1 MPAAPADSR
10 YSRRRFL
17 ELGTGTAFGVALGGT
32 ALAGCGPFGGGG
44 SGGGGGRKLIGLC
57 AYADD
62 DYCRCV
68 ASGVLAALAGTGYR
82 LIARQSAFSAAREL
96 ANVERL
102 AARKIS
108 GLVIVPVAVETA
120 TRGAQVAQQ
129 RGIRVATALSPGPG
143 QGDKF
148 FAGAVDTH
156 SEDGGRQIGRWL
168 DETVTGETGV
178 IVVQGL
184 LGQGVSEPLDRGLA
198 EAIGATRGKLRVVFR
213 GPGNLDGGEAVG
225 VVRAGLAAHPNAKVV
240 VDYAAVMGDA
250 IAGYLRSAGKEDI
263 VHITNEAGPA
273 TARWL
278 RTPYLRATRY
288 YSPADTGRK
297 AVRIVLDAL
306 EAGDMQA
313 DPFSPGVD
321 ASIRTARDLSRADPY
336 CVPELAARVRF
347 LPPAEP
353 APGLISTS

>member
-1 MPAAPADSR
+1 MPATPADPR
-10 YSRRRFL
+10 YSRRRFI
-17 ELGTGTAFGVALGGT
+17 ELGTGSALGAALGGGV
-32 ALAGCGPFGGGG
+32 LAGCGPFGG

-68 ASGVLAALAGTGYR
+68 ASGVLQALAGTGYR

-102 AARKIS
+102 AARKVS

-129 RGIRVATALSPGPG
+129 RGVRVATARSPGPG

-148 FAGAVDTH
+148 FAGAVDTR
-156 SEDGGRQIGRWL
+156 SEDGGRLIGSWL
-168 DETVTGETGV
+168 SRNVTGEAGV
-178 IVVQGL
+178 VVVQGL
-184 LGQGVSEPLDRGLA
+184 LDQGVSEPLDRGLD
-198 EAIGATRGKLRVVFR
+198 EALAATRGRLRVVFR
-213 GPGNLDGGEAVG
+213 GPANLDPEDAVG
-225 VVRAGLAAHPNAKVV
+225 AVRAGLAAHPNATVV
-240 VDYAAVMGDA
+240 VDYAASMGDA
-250 IAGYLRSAGKEDI
+250 IAGYLRSAGREDI
-263 VHITNEAGPA
+263 VHVTNDAGPA

-278 RTPYLRATRY
+278 RTPFLRATRY
-288 YSPADTGRK
+288 YSPAETGRQ
-297 AVRIVLDAL
+297 AARIVLDAV
-306 EAGDMQA
+306 EAGETQA
-313 DPFSPGVD
+313 DPFSRPVEG
-321 ASIRTARDLSRADPY
+321 SIRTARDLSRAAPR

-353 APGLISTS
+353 APGLNSLS